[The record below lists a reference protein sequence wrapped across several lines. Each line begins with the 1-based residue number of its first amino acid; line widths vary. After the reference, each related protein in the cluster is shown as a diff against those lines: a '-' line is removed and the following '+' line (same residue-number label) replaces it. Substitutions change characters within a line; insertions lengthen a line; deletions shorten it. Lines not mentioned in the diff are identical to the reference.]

1 MEIKSVVPC
10 NIHAR
15 PDICTVTI
23 RFTRQE
29 IVDQLPAKMSTSG
42 IEICGKHYAVEEVS
56 FCLDAD
62 ETGQSAFF
70 FVKM

>member
-10 NIHAR
+10 NIKAY
-15 PDICTVTI
+15 PDVCTVTV
-23 RFTRQE
+23 RFTRKE
-29 IVDQLPAKMSTSG
+29 IEDQLPVKMSTDG